1 MAREVCTL
9 QVASFQPSDIAFN
22 VAFSADS
29 KFLLMDI
36 KDRFVIVCE
45 VVTSKIPEQTRG
57 TGHAGPSGSGS
68 TAPPKPEA
76 PASGSVKLT
85 FRHRLQPPTFSLE
98 QETFRIKP
106 VFGGKNSAFVAM
118 GSGRGEVRLWH
129 WSTEKYLCGLEGHSA
144 ACNAVAW
151 HPTDPH
157 MLVSASDDCSVRVWT
172 SPIVRDC
179 V

>member
-1 MAREVCTL
+1 M
-9 QVASFQPSDIAFN
+9 QVASFQPSEIAFN
-22 VAFSADS
+22 VAFPSDS

-36 KDRFVIVCE
+36 KDRSVIVCE
-45 VVTSKIPEQTRG
+45 VITSNIPEEHS
-57 TGHAGPSGSGS
+57 HAASY
-68 TAPPKPEA
+68 APGISASKLEA
-76 PASGSVKLT
+76 PAVGAVKLT
-85 FRHRLQPPTFSLE
+85 FRHRLQPPTFSVE

-118 GSGRGEVRLWH
+118 GSGQGEVRLWH
-129 WSTEKYLCGLEGHSA
+129 WSTEKYLCGLDGHSS
-144 ACNAVAW
+144 ACNAVSW

-172 SPIVRDC
+172 SPIVRDG